1 MWLWSRLI
9 PQHAEHEWMQRLN
22 GVPNCVFTT
31 LPGHMRMRIECFS
44 RQFAVVGAL
53 LAAYGGKV
61 TCPEDKD
68 WVAASA
74 ESSIP
79 PLFIRNRLIICAD
92 EAEAAAM
99 RAKYR
104 QRNVLYFP
112 AECAFG
118 TGHHATTST
127 CLRLLCDEA
136 RVRRAAPWRIIDAG
150 CGSGILALAALRLGA
165 ASAVAFD
172 FDPVAVQIAQ
182 RNVERN
188 GGAAGLS
195 LFQADVFEWSPSPE
209 QCAHVVVANLFSEV
223 LRRAFPRLRNYF
235 IPGVDGVLLISG
247 ILRDQAP
254 ATLKSAQDAGFSH
267 VRSITHSKWVT
278 MKLTI

>member
-1 MWLWSRLI
+1 
-9 PQHAEHEWMQRLN
+9 MQRLDS
-22 GVPNCVFTT
+22 VPNCVFTT
-31 LPGHMRMRIECFS
+31 LPGHRRTRIECFS

-74 ESSIP
+74 ASSIP

-92 EAEAAAM
+92 EAKAAAM

-104 QRNVLYFP
+104 RRSVLYFP

-136 RVRRAAPWRIIDAG
+136 RVRRGVPWRIIDAG

-172 FDPVAVQIAQ
+172 FDPVAVQIAR
-182 RNVERN
+182 RNAERN
-188 GGAAGLS
+188 GGAAGFS
-195 LFQADVFEWSPSPE
+195 LLRADVFEWTPSPE
-209 QCAHVVVANLFSEV
+209 QCAHIVVANLFSEV
-223 LRRAFPRLRNYF
+223 LMRAFPRLLNYF
-235 IPGVDGVLLISG
+235 IPGAGGVLLISG

-254 ATLKSAQDAGFSH
+254 ATRESARDAGFSH
-267 VRSITHSKWVT
+267 VRSIIHSKWVT
-278 MKLTI
+278 MKFTV